1 MRLDVDKMRTEYK
14 GGFLDVSNVD
24 PSPFLQFKIW
34 FDEAL
39 NSDIYDPNAMV
50 VSTVNSDGIPSSR
63 TVLIKAYDEKGF
75 VFFTNYK
82 SKKALELENNP
93 NAVILFPWFLISR
106 QLIIQGK
113 AERISK
119 MESLRYFLSR
129 PFGSKLGAWVS
140 NQSEVISSRKILDM
154 KMQELKAKFKNGDVP
169 IPNNWGGI
177 RVVPNSF
184 EFWQGQPN
192 RLHDRIYY
200 TLHSKGTWKIER
212 LAP

>member
-39 NSDIYDPNAMV
+39 KSDIYDPNAMV
-50 VSTVNSDGIPSSR
+50 ISTVSSDGIPSSR

-113 AERISK
+113 AEKISK

-140 NQSEVISSRKILDM
+140 NQSEVISSRKILEM
-154 KMQELKAKFKNGDVP
+154 KMQEIKAKFKNGDVP

-177 RVVPNSF
+177 RVVPRTF

-192 RLHDRIYY
+192 RLHDRICY
-200 TLHSKGTWKIER
+200 TLQNGSWKIER

>member
-50 VSTVNSDGIPSSR
+50 ISTVSSDGIPSSR

-113 AERISK
+113 AEKISK
-119 MESLRYFLSR
+119 MESLKYFLSR

-140 NQSEVISSRKILDM
+140 NQSEVISSRKILEM
-154 KMQELKAKFKNGDVP
+154 KMQEIKAKFKNGDVP

-177 RVVPNSF
+177 RVVPRTF

-192 RLHDRIYY
+192 RLHDRICY
-200 TLHSKGTWKIER
+200 TLHNGSWKIER

>member
-50 VSTVNSDGIPSSR
+50 ISTVSSDGIPSSR
-63 TVLIKAYDEKGF
+63 AVLIKAYDEKGF

-106 QLIIQGK
+106 QMIIQGK
-113 AERISK
+113 AEKISK
-119 MESLRYFLSR
+119 MESLKYFLSR

-140 NQSEVISSRKILDM
+140 NQSEVISSRKILEM
-154 KMQELKAKFKNGDVP
+154 KMQEIKAKFKNGDVP

-177 RVVPNSF
+177 RVVPRTF

-192 RLHDRIYY
+192 RLHDRICY
-200 TLHSKGTWKIER
+200 TLHNGSWKIER

>member
-50 VSTVNSDGIPSSR
+50 ISTVSSDGIPSSR

-113 AERISK
+113 AEKISK
-119 MESLRYFLSR
+119 MESLKYFLSR

-140 NQSEVISSRKILDM
+140 NQSEVISSRKILEM
-154 KMQELKAKFKNGDVP
+154 KMQEIKAKFKNGDVP

-177 RVVPNSF
+177 RVVPRTF

-192 RLHDRIYY
+192 RLHDRICY
-200 TLHSKGTWKIER
+200 TLYNGSWKIER